1 MIQDPATKKDLEI
14 TKNELNKAI
23 KEVKADLAGV
33 KVDLAG
39 VKGDLNEVKSD
50 LKNVKKDIEHLAIRE
65 ARNQV
70 DHFEMKE
77 QSRQQF
83 DTLLTA
89 IDGLAKL
96 ITDGQV
102 EKAATESALQRHDD
116 RLADH
121 EIRIGVLEKNTA

>member
-14 TKNELNKAI
+14 TKKELNKAI
-23 KEVKADLAGV
+23 DGVKADLSGVKADLSEVKADL
-33 KVDLAG
+33 
-39 VKGDLNEVKSD
+39 
-50 LKNVKKDIEHLAIRE
+50 KNVKREVEHLAIRE

-70 DHFEMKE
+70 DHHEMKE

-102 EKAATESALQRHDD
+102 EKVAAESALRRHDN
-116 RLADH
+116 LLEDH
-121 EIRIGVLEKNTA
+121 ETRIGVLEKTAA